1 MSLAIRRVSLD
12 DDREEMIELLSR
24 NFGPVQRERFAWCH
38 AENPA
43 GPCWSWFAY
52 DPKTNMRNT
61 PVALVTVFPRYM
73 RVAGK
78 RVRGGQVGEFAVDP
92 THRSLGPAV
101 QLQRTTFM
109 PVDSGDL
116 AFCYDCPPHDRGMS
130 TFVRLG
136 MRPNC
141 ELYRYALPLKSE
153 PYLEKKLGKAKWIKP
168 LVAAANLA
176 LRIRRTHRPVKGLEV
191 EVFECRFGDEFD
203 ALDETAANCEQI
215 RSSRA
220 ADVLNWRYSDNSK
233 APSLSADGAP
243 SKYQTLVA
251 RKHGELLA
259 FAVLLLQ
266 RGGLASLVDIFG
278 RDLPE
283 VAPILLEA
291 IVDICR
297 KQNVTSVM
305 GFCSEDSPL
314 SPLLLSAGFRRRER
328 SARVVAYTKP
338 NGSRTFDAG
347 LRWSFNQVEVML

>member
-12 DDREEMIELLSR
+12 DDREEMIDLLTR
-24 NFGPVQRERFAWCH
+24 NFGPVQRDRFAWCH
-38 AENPA
+38 TENPA
-43 GPCWSWFAY
+43 GACWSWFAY
-52 DPKTNMRNT
+52 DPSTSKRNT

-73 RVAGK
+73 RVGGK

-101 QLQRTTFM
+101 QLQRTTFT

-141 ELYRYALPLKSE
+141 EVYRYALPLRCD
-153 PYLEKKLGKAKWIKP
+153 PYFERKFGKAKWIKP
-168 LVAAANLA
+168 LALAANFA
-176 LRIRRTHRPVKGLEV
+176 LRIRRPRARVKGLEV
-191 EVFECRFGDEFD
+191 EVFQGRFGDEFD
-203 ALDETAANCEQI
+203 ALDETNVNSEQI

-220 ADVLNWRYSDNSK
+220 AGVLNWRYSDNSK
-233 APSLSADGAP
+233 APSLSTDGTP

-251 RKHGELLA
+251 RKNGELLA

-283 VAPILLEA
+283 VAPALLDAMVA
-291 IVDICR
+291 ISR

-305 GFCSEDSPL
+305 GCCSDDSPL
-314 SPLLLSAGFRRRER
+314 KPLLLYAGFRRRER
-328 SARVVAYTKP
+328 SARVVAYTKQ
-338 NGSRTFDAG
+338 NGSRPFDAG